1 MKIAVI
7 SDIHGN
13 MEALNS
19 VLLDIEKEKCHKIYC
34 LGDIALAGPEPSLT
48 IKKIK
53 SLIEEMDFTIIQG
66 NTDERLGT
74 FSQEFLDMI
83 RKANLPMAN
92 AYLADLDELSAEDKN
107 FLFSLDK
114 SKEIVISN
122 IKILLVH
129 GSPRKNDENISPD
142 LPVKTVEEMIEGVD
156 SNLIFC
162 GHTHIPCGYQTNT
175 NQTVVNVGSI
185 GRPISDEPK
194 SCYVVLEIDEEKSNF
209 LIRHKF
215 VSYDYKN
222 AAKKMLSRNFEGSEK
237 LADMLECKTSNL
249 PK

>member
-13 MEALNS
+13 IEALDS
-19 VLLDIEKEKCHKIYC
+19 VINDIQKEKCEKIYC
-34 LGDIALAGPEPSLT
+34 LGDLALAGPEPSLT

-53 SLIEEMDFTIIQG
+53 SLLDEHDFTVIQG
-66 NTDERLGT
+66 NTDERLSR
-74 FSQEFLDMI
+74 FSQEFYDVVS
-83 RKANLPMAN
+83 KVNAPMAN
-92 AYLADLDELSAEDKN
+92 AYLADIEELSDEDKE
-107 FLFSLDK
+107 FLCNLDK
-114 SKEIVISN
+114 AKEINISD

-129 GSPRKNDENISPD
+129 GSPRRNDENIFPD
-142 LPVKTVEEMIEGVD
+142 LSLNEVEEMLVGVD
-156 SNLIFC
+156 SNLVFC
-162 GHTHIPCGYQTNT
+162 GHTHVPCGYQTNT

-185 GRPISDEPK
+185 GRPFSEEPK

-215 VSYDYKN
+215 VSYDHKT
-222 AAKKMLSRNFEGSEK
+222 AARKMSCRSFEGADV
-237 LADMLECKTSNL
+237 LAQMIECSVSGF